1 MRGEP
6 VNIKNMFTVSPVSN
20 QKMSR
25 YCNLRRLV
33 NEDGVSYIESP
44 VKMQVRESTKDSF
57 YVVGAGFENRL
68 DLISYKFYKT
78 PFLWW
83 VIASVNHIDNPMV
96 VDVGIVLRI
105 PSLSELY
112 APGGVLTSLR
122 GDYK

>member
-6 VNIKNMFTVSPVSN
+6 VEIKSMYTVVPVAN

-25 YCNLRRLV
+25 YCNLRRII
-33 NEDGVSYIESP
+33 NEDGVAYIESP
-44 VKMQVRESTKDSF
+44 VKFQIRESTKDSF

-68 DLISYKFYKT
+68 DLISYKFYNT

-83 VIASVNHIDNPMV
+83 VIASVNHIDNPTV
-96 VDVGIVLRI
+96 VDVGLVLRI

-112 APGGVLTSLR
+112 APGGILATLR
-122 GDYK
+122 GDY